1 MSSLPRDALT
11 GAAIAAPPD
20 GAAVLPRARGRRLA
34 AALPYLQSLPLWLV
48 MGVFL
53 LIPILTIVAVSFWD
67 DQEYAL
73 VPTFILDNYR
83 EVLTSRVTWTTYLS
97 TLRYAAIVWAATL
110 AIGFTVAYFLS
121 FHVRSALWQ
130 MVLFQLC
137 AIPFLTSNVIRM
149 ISWIPFLGRNGILNR
164 TLMAL
169 GVTDHPLEFL
179 LFSPFAVV
187 LAFVHLYTLFMV
199 VPIFNT
205 MMRIERSLIEAARDA
220 GAGPVAVLRHIVV
233 PLSLPG
239 IAIGTIFVVT
249 LVMGDFVTVQMMS
262 GGQSASVGLMM
273 KNQISLLQ
281 YPVAAAQAVVLLAT
295 VLLMVWAIL
304 RVVDIRREL

>member
-1 MSSLPRDALT
+1 MTTAAVAAAPA
-11 GAAIAAPPD
+11 GAAAA
-20 GAAVLPRARGRRLA
+20 GRTRAGRLS

-53 LIPILTIVAVSFWD
+53 LVPIVTIVAVSFWD

-83 EVLTSRVTWTTYLS
+83 DVLTSRVTWTTYLS
-97 TLRYAAIVWAATL
+97 TLRYAAIVWSATL

-121 FHVRSALWQ
+121 FHVRSTLWQ

-220 GAGPVAVLRHIVV
+220 GAGPVAVLRHVVV

>member
-1 MSSLPRDALT
+1 MPLDELSASAAV
-11 GAAIAAPPD
+11 GAPGRAAPPP
-20 GAAVLPRARGRRLA
+20 AAPGRRMA
-34 AALPYLQSLPLWLV
+34 ALLPYLQSLPLWLV

-53 LIPILTIVAVSFWD
+53 LIPIATIVMVSFWD

-83 EVLTSRVTWTTYLS
+83 DALGSAVTWVTYFS
-97 TLRYAAIVWAATL
+97 TIRYAVTVWALTL
-110 AIGFTVAYFLS
+110 GIGFTVAYFLA
-121 FHVRSALWQ
+121 FHVRSMLLQ

-149 ISWIPFLGRNGILNR
+149 ISWIPFLGRNGLLNKS
-164 TLMAL
+164 LMDL
-169 GVTDHPLEFL
+169 GLTDHPLEFL
-179 LFSPFAVV
+179 LFSRFSVV

-205 MMRIERSLIEAARDA
+205 MMRIDRSLIEAARDA
-220 GAGPVAVLRHIVV
+220 GAGPVAVLRHVIV

-273 KNQISLLQ
+273 KNAISLLQ
-281 YPVAAAQAVVLLAT
+281 YPAAAAHAVVLLLT

-304 RVVDIRREL
+304 RVVDIRKEL